1 MIREC
6 TAEDLPD
13 ILNMAKCFHAGW
25 CTGELDLDRAQELI
39 TQITS
44 LGIAL
49 RTDNG
54 FIGGVVMP
62 HPFTGHSV
70 LVELAWWSAD
80 KTGIQLFNRF
90 IEAGKELGVTEIRMS
105 TMGTSSKT
113 VAKII
118 QRKGFTVAETQY
130 SLTL

>member
-6 TAEDLPD
+6 IAEDLPD
-13 ILNMAKCFHAGW
+13 ILRMAKCFHAGW
-25 CTGELDLDRAQELI
+25 CTGELDLARAQELI

-44 LGIAL
+44 AGIAL

-62 HPFTGHSV
+62 HPFTGQSV

-90 IEAGKELGVTEIRMS
+90 IEVGKELGVTEIRMS
-105 TMGTSSKT
+105 TMGTSSQT